1 MKDSVEF
8 ELSEPL
14 KYSAN
19 GEEKEALFI
28 EIRCPN
34 LKDAKHANYHRQL
47 KGSLGRALM
56 AVSRDNEG
64 KQEDDEGKEE
74 IDVNAKMGGNQMTM
88 LLYSYSDDFNA
99 EVKRFQSHCHRY
111 CFLDG
116 ETPLQDGPISRMDAE
131 EFDKLFGTF
140 CANFALP
147 SLLKLLTGK
156 NA

>member
-14 KYSAN
+14 KYSAK

-47 KGSLGRALM
+47 KGFLGKALF
-56 AVSRDNEG
+56 AVSQANEG
-64 KQEDDEGKEE
+64 KQKENDGE
-74 IDVNAKMGGNQMTM
+74 EAVDVEVEMGGNQMATI
-88 LLYSYSDDFNA
+88 LNSFGDDFSA
-99 EVKRFQSHCHRY
+99 EVKRFQAHCNRY

-116 ETPLQDGPISRMDAE
+116 ETPLQDGPISRMDAD
-131 EFDKLFGTF
+131 EFDNLFGTF

-147 SLLKLLTGK
+147 SLLKSLNGK
-156 NA
+156 N